1 MGKLSTNPYTMTL
14 SFLHKY
20 ATNDSTAMTPNDQ
33 LLALVRGL
41 TPVERQNRLSRVG
54 DREIALAM
62 RYMRD
67 PDRTMVLSH
76 LPPAKTRRIREEL
89 RLHTRLR
96 ITYADYLKAVEL
108 VSDGISGSRGRGS
121 LGSYLR
127 PHR

>member
-1 MGKLSTNPYTMTL
+1 
-14 SFLHKY
+14 
-20 ATNDSTAMTPNDQ
+20 MTPNDQ

-41 TPVERQNRLSRVG
+41 TPVERQNRLSRIG

-62 RYMRD
+62 LYMRD

-108 VSDGISGSRGRGS
+108 VSHGVSGSRGRGS

-127 PHR
+127 PRR